1 MIANLYN
8 TSANF
13 FFCTSETATMGLR
26 DRLMGAAL
34 QLSGLFPQRHLETAS
49 QGTASSTPQGI
60 DLYLFV
66 LTVKV
71 LILGIYVLEIYFF
84 YLFLENHLLF
94 CSGGKELSTADN

>member
-1 MIANLYN
+1 
-8 TSANF
+8 
-13 FFCTSETATMGLR
+13 
-26 DRLMGAAL
+26 MGAAL

-71 LILGIYVLEIYFF
+71 VTLEIYFF

-94 CSGGKELSTADN
+94 CSGGKEISTADN